1 MLQTHVQKIL
11 IIKLGALGDFI
22 QAFSFI
28 AAIRKA
34 HPKAHITLLTTKPFE
49 KFAQDSKYCDDIWID
64 EKPKFFNFVKCRAF
78 QKKLNAAGFDRV
90 YDLQNNT
97 TLSELTKQALFT
109 DILQSV
115 DISIGEVNHKSD
127 HLDLGIFNW
136 FFITPSENE
145 QVIHCKNSNLYS
157 PSLKVI
163 SQSPLLKKQ
172 LWQVINQNLL

>member
-1 MLQTHVQKIL
+1 MSINQRQFDKLTEMGISLWHSKNSAL
-11 IIKLGALGDFI
+11 SEHTNATNTIKD
-22 QAFSFI
+22 Q
-28 AAIRKA
+28 
-34 HPKAHITLLTTKPFE
+34 
-49 KFAQDSKYCDDIWID
+49 Q
-64 EKPKFFNFVKCRAF
+64 
-78 QKKLNAAGFDRV
+78 V

-115 DISIGEVNHKSD
+115 DISIGEVNHKID